1 MCVWGGGGGG
11 VGLKL
16 VGRGPGCRY
25 VYVSVTPIINITQRN
40 RNVLA
45 DISEGTVKYN
55 RLTLSVW
62 NLRPTGVFVLDT
74 LDLPQ
79 LFCM

>member
-1 MCVWGGGGGG
+1 MGGCGRFE
-11 VGLKL
+11 L

-55 RLTLSVW
+55 RLILCQFGICNQQVFLSW
-62 NLRPTGVFVLDT
+62 IH
-74 LDLPQ
+74 
-79 LFCM
+79 